1 MRSFLISLL
10 LATLTYASVGRITAI
25 NGDIS
30 VLRASKTIK
39 ASSGFALEEKD
50 SIKSTKGSTAQLVFN
65 DNTVITVGSNTTFSV
80 QEYSSDA
87 SSPKAR
93 FAIAEGSFKTI
104 TGKIGKIAPDKFKME
119 TKTATIGIRGTTLLG
134 KVSSDGELTVACTRG
149 AITVTPVPQISASGS
164 GTQTLTAS
172 QTVVNQGQYTKS
184 KNGNVEPPKQLTPGD
199 LINLQGG
206 LAPLARN
213 NTQTTEPQG
222 GSTNETPTAPQNN
235 VGQNSVPNV
244 DTVKDLT
251 SKAADVIV
259 NNSLKEQTQ
268 AQTITAAYIDSLS
281 ITKFSQLPATDTYV
295 YTPLKTGNVGL
306 GYADLSTQKA
316 FYSSFIISD
325 NKIIAEFGFGGI
337 SAEDATD
344 NAKLNFL
351 YTGLG
356 DYSYSIEGSPLYTT
370 YGLYGGEL
378 TGYLKGGTAL
388 YGKLTETSAYQSNLD
403 TYIVGKKY
411 SNTAPVVDGFEAYSS
426 SAYEIKGQSI
436 GFSIG
441 ENLLASATLINTYGG
456 GNEHN
461 KSLSI
466 SADKTTGSID
476 ATYSPLV
483 SPGTSVFVS
492 EDAFGLAGN
501 GGVLTTVSDLGGSDY
516 ASWGYWYK
524 VGEMNDVEFGFWV
537 GGALTPNANVPTSGS
552 ATYSGKVL
560 GGVASSNGL
569 DLINTATSSVNLAI
583 NFGSNNVAS
592 GNISFSTV
600 GGQSW
605 NLNVDS
611 ATSSI
616 SRAAI
621 SGNSGFG
628 ASFDAA
634 NSSSN
639 VGSINSGV
647 IAGNFYGPNAQTV
660 GGSFK
665 ATAGMDNAYTA
676 AGVFKAN
683 K

>member
-1 MRSFLISLL
+1 
-10 LATLTYASVGRITAI
+10 
-25 NGDIS
+25 
-30 VLRASKTIK
+30 
-39 ASSGFALEEKD
+39 
-50 SIKSTKGSTAQLVFN
+50 
-65 DNTVITVGSNTTFSV
+65 
-80 QEYSSDA
+80 
-87 SSPKAR
+87 
-93 FAIAEGSFKTI
+93 
-104 TGKIGKIAPDKFKME
+104 
-119 TKTATIGIRGTTLLG
+119 
-134 KVSSDGELTVACTRG
+134 
-149 AITVTPVPQISASGS
+149 
-164 GTQTLTAS
+164 
-172 QTVVNQGQYTKS
+172 
-184 KNGNVEPPKQLTPGD
+184 
-199 LINLQGG
+199 
-206 LAPLARN
+206 
-213 NTQTTEPQG
+213 
-222 GSTNETPTAPQNN
+222 
-235 VGQNSVPNV
+235 
-244 DTVKDLT
+244 
-251 SKAADVIV
+251 
-259 NNSLKEQTQ
+259 
-268 AQTITAAYIDSLS
+268 
-281 ITKFSQLPATDTYV
+281 
-295 YTPLKTGNVGL
+295 
-306 GYADLSTQKA
+306 
-316 FYSSFIISD
+316 
-325 NKIIAEFGFGGI
+325 
-337 SAEDATD
+337 
-344 NAKLNFL
+344 
-351 YTGLG
+351 
-356 DYSYSIEGSPLYTT
+356 
-370 YGLYGGEL
+370 L

-388 YGKLTETSAYQSNLD
+388 YGKLTEASAYQSNLD

-461 KSLSI
+461 KSLSV

-524 VGEMNDVEFGFWV
+524 VGEVNDVEFGFWV
-537 GGALTPNANVPTSGS
+537 GGALTPNVNVPTSGS

-592 GNISFSTV
+592 GNISFSTM

-616 SRAAI
+616 NRAAI